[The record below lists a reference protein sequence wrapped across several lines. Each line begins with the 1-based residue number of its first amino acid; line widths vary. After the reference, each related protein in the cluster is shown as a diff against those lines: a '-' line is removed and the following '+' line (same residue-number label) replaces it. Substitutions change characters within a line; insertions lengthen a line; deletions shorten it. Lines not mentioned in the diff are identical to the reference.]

1 MQNSQVFHNLFFNA
15 IKFSPLSGKIV
26 ITFESDSLING
37 RRASDDNIVPA
48 LRVSIKDEGVGIP
61 ESELES
67 IFGKFNQSSQT
78 KTGAGGIGL
87 GLSISREIIK
97 KHYGKIWA
105 ENNPEGGAV
114 FHFSL
119 PYDQEQG

>member
-15 IKFSPLSGKIV
+15 IKFSPLGGKTV
-26 ITFESDSLING
+26 IIFEWDNIING
-37 RRASDDNIVPA
+37 RRASDGDTVPA
-48 LRVSIKDEGVGIP
+48 LRVSIKDEGVGSP

-78 KTGAGGIGL
+78 KTGAGGTGL
-87 GLSISREIIK
+87 GLSISREIMK